1 MFLSDIPLFIGRAH
15 KQTQY
20 VSQDTNMDFD
30 SSMVEEGELDQEAQT
45 NGTRHSP
52 PPLTLTGPNT
62 TVTED
67 LKYIRLKWPRVER
80 QRLPEE
86 LKQILLNLLKTYD
99 TKSVASFIRTE
110 VLETKQLTT
119 KSPYKDVAFRALFN
133 RLEYLKNS
141 NKEEDYQPKKKKRK
155 STTVA
160 TEGKTD
166 CTVII

>member
-1 MFLSDIPLFIGRAH
+1 
-15 KQTQY
+15 
-20 VSQDTNMDFD
+20 MDFD

-67 LKYIRLKWPRVER
+67 LKSIRLKWPRVER

-99 TKSVASFIRTE
+99 TRSVASFIRTE
-110 VLETKQLTT
+110 ILETTQLTTT
-119 KSPYKDVAFRALFN
+119 KSPYKDVTFNAIFN

-141 NKEEDYQPKKKKRK
+141 NKEEDYQPKRKKTK
-155 STTVA
+155 
-160 TEGKTD
+160 KT
-166 CTVII
+166 